1 MPLVEDDHVVET
13 LTSNGADYP
22 FDKWILPRGARCGK
36 DLLDPET
43 VDASIEVRSVG
54 LVSIPYQVPRRR
66 VPWKSIDH
74 LLRRPLGRRMF
85 GDIEMNDTATVVA
98 KDDEDEQNS
107 EGCGR
112 QSEKVERHQ
121 VLCMIIKKAPPS
133 RGRWRAMANHI
144 LGDGG
149 LGNGDAQLCQ
159 LAMHAGSSPER
170 VGPAHVPY
178 QLTYFGSDAWSS
190 WPTPSALP
198 SPISSEP
205 TTVPADDR
213 LRFHD
218 DEDALPVSPDSA
230 QQHPKP
236 AVGLREPRPFHG
248 TAEDGELLAK
258 SDILESQLAD
268 E

>member
-13 LTSNGADYP
+13 LTSNGADHP

-85 GDIEMNDTATVVA
+85 GDIEMNDTATLVA

-121 VLCMIIKKAPPS
+121 VLYMIIEKAPPS
-133 RGRWRAMANHI
+133 MGRWHAMAN
-144 LGDGG
+144 LYLETAAWEMEMPSFASSPCTRGAPQSG
-149 LGNGDAQLCQ
+149 LAL
-159 LAMHAGSSPER
+159 LMFRISSRIRERRLVVRAYAVGSS
-170 VGPAHVPY
+170 
-178 QLTYFGSDAWSS
+178 
-190 WPTPSALP
+190 
-198 SPISSEP
+198 
-205 TTVPADDR
+205 
-213 LRFHD
+213 
-218 DEDALPVSPDSA
+218 
-230 QQHPKP
+230 
-236 AVGLREPRPFHG
+236 
-248 TAEDGELLAK
+248 K
-258 SDILESQLAD
+258 SNIV
-268 E
+268 